1 MFGDTMAAPL
11 KLTGIDLN
19 LFVVFEAIYTERN
32 LTRAAGILSVTQPA
46 VSNALARLRAAF
58 DDPLFAR
65 RGGVMAPT
73 PVAQSLIQP
82 VRQAL
87 ARLRSGLDQRTQFDP
102 ATSTRV
108 FHIAMRDASAAM
120 LLAPLARH
128 LERAAPGV
136 QVQAHSVDRPDIPL
150 ELAAGTLDLA
160 IDIPEL
166 QRADLMSAPLLDD
179 RYVVVMRKGHPDAG
193 KPLTLDRFTALR
205 HIAISS
211 RRRGRTL
218 VEAALARAGRS
229 ANTVMR
235 VPAFQMAVDA
245 VRNSDL
251 IATVPSLLARGLN
264 LAVAELPLPS
274 PPIDSLLY
282 WHRNGESDPGN
293 LWMRA
298 ALKAATDAFVA
309 APVTPAAR
317 GKSSS
322 ADRPTRG
329 RGGPVS
335 PRAGGGRSAAG
346 KTGRHG

>member
-1 MFGDTMAAPL
+1 MFGDTMAPPI

-32 LTRAAGILSVTQPA
+32 LTRAAGILNVTQPA
-46 VSNALARLRAAF
+46 VSNALARLRGHF

-65 RGGVMAPT
+65 RGGIMAPT
-73 PVAQSLIQP
+73 PVAQSLILP

-87 ARLRSGLDQRTQFDP
+87 ARLRSGLDQRAQFDP
-102 ATSTRV
+102 ATSTRL
-108 FHIAMRDASAAM
+108 FHIALRDASAAM
-120 LLAPLARH
+120 LLAPLARY

-136 QVQAHSVDRPDIPL
+136 QVQAHIVDRADIPL

-166 QRADLMSAPLLDD
+166 QRADLASATLTAD

-193 KPLTLDRFTALR
+193 KPMTLDRFTSLR

-218 VEAALARAGRS
+218 VEAALARTGRTITS
-229 ANTVMR
+229 AMR
-235 VPAFQMAVDA
+235 VPAFQMAMDT
-245 VRNSDL
+245 VRGSDM

-264 LAVAELPLPS
+264 VAVADLPFPS
-274 PPIDSLLY
+274 PRIDSLLY
-282 WHRNGESDPGN
+282 WHRNAESDPGN
-293 LWMRA
+293 LWMREA
-298 ALKAATDAFVA
+298 VKAATAAFTADASS
-309 APVTPAAR
+309 PVAR

-322 ADRPTRG
+322 ASRSTRAPD
-329 RGGPVS
+329 GPGS
-335 PRAGGGRSAAG
+335 PRAGDGRLAVR
-346 KTGRHG
+346 KTARHG